1 MNKVQ
6 IYSPKEIKP
15 CKCDVEEQEIT
26 IVKSRKDE
34 RFSIFVSDNIYI
46 TKLKRTW
53 ENGAI
58 DWNVFQI
65 KDSSNT
71 ILGYIF
77 DVPTKSIS
85 FRAGKPKNKSNID
98 YNILLKSLEK
108 ARKAKSSGGD

>member
-6 IYSPKEIKP
+6 IYSTKEIKP

-34 RFSIFVSDNIYI
+34 RFSIFVSDNVYL

-53 ENGAI
+53 ENGALG
-58 DWNVFQI
+58 WNVFQI

-77 DVPTKSIS
+77 DVPTNSIS
-85 FRAGKPKNKSNID
+85 FRAGKPRTNLIKD
-98 YNILLKSLEK
+98 YSYLYKAALK
-108 ARKAKSSGGD
+108 ARKAKSSGGN

>member
-26 IVKSRKDE
+26 IVKARKDE

-58 DWNVFQI
+58 DWNVFQV

-108 ARKAKSSGGD
+108 ARKAKSSGGN